1 MIAIRNPNTYQ
12 ALKSLI
18 VLYYED
24 SNEYEQLNSLSTQL
38 LTVKK
43 FSITEF
49 SKVLR
54 EKDNKHRQ
62 VIQHLCNLTLHPSF
76 IELTAHEQNQILDL
90 FNQPVHQP
98 T

>member
-12 ALKSLI
+12 ELKNLI
-18 VLYYED
+18 LLYCKA

-38 LTVKK
+38 LTVKE
-43 FSITEF
+43 FSMTEL

-54 EKDNKHRQ
+54 EKDSKHRQ
-62 VIQHLCNLTLHPSF
+62 VIQHLCNLTSHPNF
-76 IELTAHEQNQILDL
+76 IELTAYEQKEILDL